1 MNSLNKRFSTGIPF
15 PLHLFNAEITSASGS
30 AVACLWARESS
41 ISLTC
46 GFTMH
51 LVFIY
56 LLDFIPL
63 SISFFLALIEGL
75 DGRAHFEV
83 ITWALSHS
91 VEVRLDLKSSNDLL
105 ITWLRFEGLDVE
117 QWRVRRNRFCYN
129 AVAPQKS
136 DDCCW
141 NNLSEK
147 REKSNLLECQSFS
160 GNLWLSSR
168 SRGGVMWWTKL
179 SFRFGICFESYPD
192 SHGITG

>member
-1 MNSLNKRFSTGIPF
+1 MKPLNKRFSTGIPF
-15 PLHLFNAEITSASGS
+15 PLDLFNAERITSVSSNA
-30 AVACLWARESS
+30 AAC

-46 GFTMH
+46 GFIML
-51 LVFIY
+51 LVFTY

-63 SISFFLALIEGL
+63 SISFFLALINVL

-83 ITWALSHS
+83 ITWALSYS

-117 QWRVRRNRFCYN
+117 QWRVRKNRFCCN
-129 AVAPQKS
+129 AAAPQKS

-147 REKSNLLECQSFS
+147 REKSNQLERQSFS
-160 GNLWLSSR
+160 GNLRLSSR
-168 SRGGVMWWTKL
+168 SRGSGMWCTDL
-179 SFRFGICFESYPD
+179 SFRFGICFESHPD